1 MDLNKAL
8 KQRIINLAKENHI
21 TLHKLS
27 VLSGIPYS
35 TLSNFLVGR
44 CQYLSVSNIFHLCE
58 GLNITLKEFFHA
70 PDLNAAIL
78 EENEHKDSSKTK
90 NLSKNNSSSTSKK
103 D

>member
-58 GLNITLKEFFHA
+58 GLNITLKIKRNHHA
-70 PDLNAAIL
+70 YKIGVVVLIIL
-78 EENEHKDSSKTK
+78 I
-90 NLSKNNSSSTSKK
+90 NSFKMC
-103 D
+103 